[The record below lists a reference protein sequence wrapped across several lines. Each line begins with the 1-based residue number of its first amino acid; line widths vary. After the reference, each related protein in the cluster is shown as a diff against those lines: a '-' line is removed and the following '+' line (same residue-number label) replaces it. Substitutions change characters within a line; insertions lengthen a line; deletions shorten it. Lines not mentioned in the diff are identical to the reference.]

1 MWMFFSAIV
10 VLWMGCVIGTVLLI
24 GWVLFDIALNA
35 NVDRPL
41 APFVD
46 TNIYSRPSAMMGFGF
61 FILIVGML
69 GEWAVQWAFPEF
81 ASYFPKIS
89 FSFLP

>member
-1 MWMFFSAIV
+1 MWMFFSGILAAWV
-10 VLWMGCVIGTVLLI
+10 ATLI
-24 GWVLFDIALNA
+24 GSVILLGWILFDRAFN
-35 NVDRPL
+35 RPSV
-41 APFVD
+41 ASVAGPID
-46 TNIYSRPSAMMGFGF
+46 GRQSAMMGFGF